1 MELTLEM
8 LTDHLQKHGID
19 VHLVQRRL
27 KKRAFR
33 DVRRAP
39 AAVSYTHLDVY
50 KRQILLSIVL
60 EKGTQKMVAG
70 SKRKAAAAA

>member
-33 DVRRAP
+33 DVRRTP
-39 AAVSYTHLDVY
+39 ADGEVWEEGFLYC
-50 KRQILLSIVL
+50 
-60 EKGTQKMVAG
+60 G
-70 SKRKAAAAA
+70 AAAPPAGFY

>member
-39 AAVSYTHLDVY
+39 AGGEGPWEEGF
-50 KRQILLSIVL
+50 LLSLIHI
-60 EKGTQKMVAG
+60 
-70 SKRKAAAAA
+70 